1 MDPVAKPLTTDDARP
16 GGTPGAAAP
25 DAAAVR
31 LLASTESS
39 ELLNELLDA
48 CLDVLHSAH
57 GAVYLV
63 QDDGRLRLA
72 TGRGYRQELF
82 DQLRSIS
89 GEADLPTARSVRERR
104 PVFGTADQYRTGY
117 PQVEAFRQDIG
128 FAGWPLL
135 IDGSCLGTVLIRTA
149 PTPPDEA
156 QRVQLD
162 LLTGVGAHR
171 LEHLLTHGEPV
182 SGTTGNPHLGQ
193 TVRMVENRSRA
204 ARLELAVAGADIG
217 FFDWDFG
224 SGRLVCDAKL
234 CQLFGFDPQEFDER
248 IESFY
253 RVLHPE
259 DRECVDAAITDGVRT
274 GHVRVSYRVVHEDGT
289 VLWMRAKGRV
299 FNDRRGRPR
308 GMIGVVQDRTE
319 EHQREARDAARR
331 EFILSVTRGVVGA
344 LSTQEVVDT
353 AAQGVLPPLGARRLV
368 VYVREGQRLE
378 LAGSHGYSDE
388 DLPGLLAAARM
399 ANADPSLADSLIS
412 EPVFLSSREEY
423 HEFVGDRFPPL
434 PGQHAW
440 AILPLDSGA
449 GMIGVCAIS
458 FGQPHEF
465 TEDDR
470 TLCAAAAGVLA
481 QALGRARVL
490 DQQRRQLTELQRM
503 MLPRRIP
510 GLPGLDLT
518 VRYLPS
524 SEGLEVGG
532 DWYDVVPAPDGRVV
546 LVIGDVQGHSAK
558 AAAVMGHLRV
568 AMQAY
573 AAEGIDPGA
582 LLQRGSRILS
592 ELDTERF
599 ATCLV
604 VEVTAARGLLR
615 AARAGHFPPLL
626 HAPEGGVRQLDV
638 PGGLPLGSFSDAY
651 PVAEHP
657 LLPGSTLLMY
667 TDGLVERPDEDIDVS
682 VRALAGHFARLTRH
696 RSAHTPLEPLADALI
711 APAGP
716 HAADD
721 IALLLLHRHGRVG

>member
-1 MDPVAKPLTTDDARP
+1 MDPVAKPLTTDDPRP
-16 GGTPGAAAP
+16 GRPPGAASA
-25 DAAAVR
+25 AAAVR
-31 LLASTESS
+31 LLSCTETS
-39 ELLNELLDA
+39 ELLNDLLDA
-48 CLDVLHSAH
+48 CLEVLHSAH

-82 DQLRSIS
+82 EQLRSIS
-89 GEADLPTARSVRERR
+89 GEADLPTAKSVRERR

-149 PTPPDEA
+149 PTPPGDV
-156 QRVQLD
+156 QRAQLD

-171 LEHLLTHGEPV
+171 LEHLLTHGEPI
-182 SGTTGNPHLGQ
+182 TGSAANPHLGQ
-193 TVRMVENRSRA
+193 TVRMVGNRARA

-217 FFDWDFG
+217 FYDWDFE
-224 SGRLVCDAKL
+224 SGRLVCDEKL
-234 CQLFGFDPQEFDER
+234 CQLFGFDPQHFEER

-253 RVLHPE
+253 RVLHPD
-259 DRECVDAAITDGVRT
+259 DRESVDAAVTEGVKT
-274 GHVRVSYRVVHEDGT
+274 GHVQVSYRVVHPDGT
-289 VLWMRAKGRV
+289 MLWVRAKGRV
-299 FNDRRGRPR
+299 FSDRRGRPR

-319 EHQREARDAARR
+319 EHLRETRDAARR
-331 EFILSVTRGVVGA
+331 EFILSVTRGIVGA

-368 VYVREGQRLE
+368 VYVREGQRME
-378 LAGSHGYSDE
+378 LAGTYGYADE
-388 DLPGLLAAARM
+388 DLPKLLAAAEL
-399 ANADPSLADSLIS
+399 ANDDPSLLKTLVA

-423 HEFVGDRFPPL
+423 RAFIGDRFPPL

-440 AILPLDSGA
+440 AILPLDSGE
-449 GMIGVCAIS
+449 GMLGVCAIG
-458 FGQPHEF
+458 FGQPHDF

-470 TLCAAAAGVLA
+470 TLCVAAAGVLA

-532 DWYDVVPAPDGRVV
+532 DWYDVVPAPGGRVV

-573 AAEGIDPGA
+573 AAEGVDPGA
-582 LLQRGSRILS
+582 LLHRGSRILS

-626 HAPEGGVRQLDV
+626 HAPDSGVRQLDV
-638 PGGLPLGSFSDAY
+638 PGGLPLGSFSDDY
-651 PVAEHP
+651 PVTEHA
-657 LLPGSTLLMY
+657 LEPGSTLLMY

-682 VRALAGHFARLTRH
+682 VRALATHFAHLTRH
-696 RSAHTPLEPLADALI
+696 RHAHTPLEPLADALI

-721 IALLLLHRHGRVG
+721 IALLLLHRHGPVG